1 VPNQFICVAIT
12 LGLIV
17 ALAACS
23 AQAMPA
29 YQEVLPPSLRPG
41 DSIPGPTEKVVLTLY
56 GDLVVKNGGDTL
68 QFDMPTLEKLG
79 IVEYAVH
86 DPWLKSEVTYTGVL
100 MSELSK
106 FVGATDSAT
115 KVHIVA
121 LDDYQIDIPFTE
133 IKKWPILLATRV
145 NGEYMSIEN
154 SGPTRIIF
162 PYHAYP
168 EIDPV
173 KYDDL
178 WIWNIKSME
187 VN

>member
-1 VPNQFICVAIT
+1 MSNQLACAAIT

-17 ALAACS
+17 ALGACN
-23 AQAMPA
+23 AQATPV
-29 YQEVLPPSLRPG
+29 YQEVTPASLSPG
-41 DSIPGPTEKVVLTLY
+41 DPIPIPAEKVVLTLY
-56 GDLVVKNGGDTL
+56 GDLAVKNVGNTL
-68 QFDMPTLEKLG
+68 QFDMPTLERLG
-79 IVEYAVH
+79 LVEYAVR
-86 DPWLKSEVTYTGVL
+86 DPWLNSEVTYTGIL

-106 FVGATDSAT
+106 FVGAADSAA

-121 LDDYQIDIPFTE
+121 LDDYQVNIPFTE
-133 IKKWPILLATRV
+133 IKKWPILLATRT

-187 VN
+187 IN